1 MSKKHFTTLWYLFS
15 ALAVSAQMVTTDPAL
30 PTMGKLIKIYYDTSK
45 DAGDLHNFTGDLY
58 VHTGVT
64 INGVNWQNVIGTWA
78 VNSTQPRLTYLGN
91 YIYELDITPDI
102 RSFFSLPVSSVA
114 TKICLVF
121 RNSSGSLQTRPDI
134 FIDIFES
141 GINATFTLPE
151 KSSLIAELNET
162 IPVKAAATGSDSIT
176 LYVNNNYLISGTS
189 PDQVTYS
196 FTADQYGEFWVKA
209 VAWDKPSFSADSFF
223 VYVRRP
229 VVTESLP
236 AGMKEL

>member
-1 MSKKHFTTLWYLFS
+1 MNKRLFILFWLLLPVFS
-15 ALAVSAQMVTTDPAL
+15 LSGQMVTTDPAL
-30 PTMGKLIKIYYDTSK
+30 PTLGKLIKIYYDTSK

-78 VNSTQPRLTYLGN
+78 VNSTQPKLTYLGN

-102 RSFFSLPVSSVA
+102 KTFYSISASSVA
-114 TKICLVF
+114 TRICLVF

-141 GINATFTLPE
+141 GLNATFTLPE
-151 KSSLIAELNET
+151 KSSLIAELNEI
-162 IPVKAAATGSDSIT
+162 IPVKAAAAGADSIT
-176 LYVNNNYLISGTS
+176 LYVNNKYLISGTG

-223 VYVRRP
+223 VYV
-229 VVTESLP
+229 
-236 AGMKEL
+236 